1 MYFLQYFYLNKYI
14 DKPYGCMYFVRAL
27 ISDKNV
33 ARLEKATNTK
43 ITKNCDQALG
53 KALDD
58 LEMLRDEKEEKDSF
72 DMTVCDDTKKEM
84 K

>member
-1 MYFLQYFYLNKYI
+1 M
-14 DKPYGCMYFVRAL
+14 RAL
-27 ISDKNV
+27 ISDENV

-58 LEMLRDEKEEKDSF
+58 LEKLKEKNEENDSF
-72 DMTVCDDTKKEM
+72 DMTVCDDTKKVM
-84 K
+84 QQDA